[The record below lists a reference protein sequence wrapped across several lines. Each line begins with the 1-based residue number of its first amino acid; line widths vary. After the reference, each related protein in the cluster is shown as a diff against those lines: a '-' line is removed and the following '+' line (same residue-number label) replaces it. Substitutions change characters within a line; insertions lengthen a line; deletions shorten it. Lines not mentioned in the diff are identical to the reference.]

1 MATKTKRYIDIDIY
15 TRVGYN
21 FLKGKFYVI
30 HKATNT
36 YRDSVEE
43 IQQVLH
49 SLGIHSVS
57 NSEIAALKSD
67 SEVLVNIYYT
77 WEDNGSYIKT
87 LQFNE
92 FKNYPLLIDCTKAKL
107 QILNSN
113 VIYDLNTNES
123 PKIVR
128 VPRLCSFYKD
138 VLGLV
143 IPKDTM
149 LALYNLLV
157 SYYKPTCYNQ
167 ISLREDTDT
176 PLYYNNNFI
185 LSNFDNSS
193 IAVYNCTKNPN
204 AIFNP
209 VNIGNIVNINANT
222 NIITLTE
229 AIPQETIDT
238 YSIKKGT
245 SIIIEGSETIVN
257 EVPYTCDGTYTIAD
271 ITDNYI
277 KVDGTLPTSYTFSY
291 YTCSVLAYS
300 YTISAINREN
310 NSITLTN
317 TPSNIL
323 VGDTIIVEGATITT
337 PYETISCDG
346 TYTVVRI
353 EENSI
358 IVEEEIP
365 TDYTGN
371 ATLYKEIFIS
381 NINKIENNTIFLTEH
396 TEITL
401 QGSSIVVY
409 NNSIKTKYT
418 VLSQDK
424 STNTLQVAS
433 IEDYTP
439 NYPKLQ
445 YPVPSDEIMINV
457 TSVKEEYE
465 DEFPTGEFLLDNFA
479 QVQAYTSTLANRTVP
494 SNVVGDSIGKQVP
507 LTMDVLVSSLTGYT
521 VTLQLIGLFSEIY
534 NSEEYFSKFLQ

>member
-479 QVQAYTSTLANRTVP
+479 QVQAYTSTLANLTVP